1 VIGRLAS
8 GALAAALAIGSA
20 GPFGLDWPDR
30 LDWGERL
37 ELSDLRRL
45 LDLHPPVWIERGLYN
60 PRERT
65 ERALERL
72 AAADPEGALEAF
84 ETAGRIA
91 PDDPRVLYGLGTG
104 RLLADHGDAVGAL
117 ERALGLERPEA
128 EEPSGREPL
137 PAALRQS
144 ALYNLGNARLAAR
157 DNAGAVTAFEE
168 ALRLDPADQAAKF
181 NLELALRRLAEER
194 LRLRSPQEAPGGK
207 QGGEEE
213 PSDRTGGTEPDAEPE
228 AGPDEA
234 GREPESSGP
243 EAGSD
248 PREGA
253 PFGRRPLAGFEEQDD
268 LTAAQAAALLE
279 AVENLERRQ
288 RQVEATRAARQAGAE
303 EEDW

>member
-91 PDDPRVLYGLGTG
+91 PDDPRVLYGLGTA

-117 ERALGLERPEA
+117 ERALGIERAEA
-128 EEPSGREPL
+128 EAPAGRAPL
-137 PAALRQS
+137 PAAFRQS
-144 ALYNLGNARLAAR
+144 AFYNLGNARLAAR
-157 DNAGAVTAFEE
+157 DNAGAVAAFEE
-168 ALRLDPADQAAKF
+168 ALRLDPADEAAKF

-194 LRLRSPQEAPGGK
+194 LRLRSPQEAPGGR
-207 QGGEEE
+207 QEGEEE
-213 PSDRTGGTEPDAEPE
+213 PSDRTGGTDPDPEPE

-234 GREPESSGP
+234 GREPGSSGP